1 MSGTNRI
8 RLEDI
13 NWLEIAKRMKDDLK
27 NPPNKVE
34 GSFSSDNIQA
44 VAKEIAKYYDYADW
58 LNDMHFVETAEGE
71 YLDKK
76 AKEVGIERKGATYA
90 TGVATFYGK
99 LGTVINYGT
108 VITANGIDFK
118 TTEMATITKDS
129 VVIPVKSLNTGIGVN
144 VGKTDNVDFKID
156 GVTRVVFGGASGG
169 SDVEDDEHLRERT
182 LLRMRYPGSSGNKY
196 HYMHWAMEV
205 EGVGRV
211 KVFPLWKGNGTV
223 KVSILDSNN
232 DIATKELIDKVK
244 EHIDGNANDTGEA
257 LAPIGAYLTVST
269 AKAKVINIK
278 AKINLLKD
286 YELSGIVEA
295 FKANMKKYL
304 SDIAYKDT
312 KLTVARAIDILW
324 NIEGVEEIVSLNIND
339 TSDNIM
345 VKDEEILKLGEV
357 VIS

>member
-1 MSGTNRI
+1 MRI
-8 RLEDI
+8 EDRLITSE
-13 NWLEIAKRMKDDLK
+13 EIIARMKADLK
-27 NPPNKVE
+27 NPPNKIE
-34 GSFSSDNIQA
+34 GSFACDNIQA
-44 VAKEIAKYYDYADW
+44 VGKEIAKYYSFVEY

-76 AKEVGIERKGATYA
+76 AKEVGVERKGATYS

-108 VITANGIDFK
+108 VITANGVDFK

-169 SDVEDDEHLRERT
+169 SEIEDDEHLRERT

-257 LAPIGAYLTVST
+257 LAPIGAYLTVDT